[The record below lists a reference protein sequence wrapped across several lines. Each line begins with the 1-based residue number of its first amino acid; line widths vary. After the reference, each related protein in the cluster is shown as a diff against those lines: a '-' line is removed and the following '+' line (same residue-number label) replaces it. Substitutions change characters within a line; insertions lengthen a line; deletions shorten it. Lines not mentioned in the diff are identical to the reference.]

1 MHILYSQFICNYELI
16 HMHMSMTIYECTC
29 ISELFVKYQ
38 TQPGSQDVPWLLD
51 VCPSRSV
58 HYPVQ

>member
-1 MHILYSQFICNYELI
+1 MCILYIQFMYKYELI
-16 HMHMSMTIYECTC
+16 HMHMNMTIYECTY

-38 TQPGSQDVPWLLD
+38 TQPGSRDVPWLLD
-51 VCPSRSV
+51 ACPSRSV